1 MSFESP
7 ATASVGPKPADLAG
21 HLLIIKPVKYKTGII
36 TSLGEAEAISCD
48 VVDLDTNETHNDVLF
63 FNVALRSG
71 LKSKIGSQV
80 LCRIGQGI
88 AKPGKSAPWILVDA
102 TSDASDLKRATDYV
116 AGTFTATSKP
126 AAAPAPAGLSAD
138 DLANPAIQALLQGLG
153 ATPTQPF

>member
-7 ATASVGPKPADLAG
+7 ATASIGPKPADLAG
-21 HLLIIKPVKYKTGII
+21 HLLIIKPVEYKTGIE
-36 TSLGEAEAISCD
+36 TSLGTAEAISCS
-48 VVDLDTNETHNDVLF
+48 VVDLDTNESFDDVLF

-116 AGTFTATSKP
+116 AGAFKATVAP
-126 AAAPAPAGLSAD
+126 AASPSSLSAS